1 VYAITPSGPRH
12 LLVKF
17 SEAEPSPVSERWR
30 DLLLAEH
37 LALEVLREAGW
48 PAAQTHIVDFGGQRF
63 FESHR
68 FDARAYES
76 FRELLSQKVIPAPA
90 CLVTRVSGDGK
101 FGLQAYEQ
109 LKQRGLHIPVVFL
122 AEQHE
127 VQLAVKAMRAGAEDI
142 VAFPFDGKA
151 LVDSVARA
159 IDRSRKFLLRTA
171 QEERFRQRSEM
182 LTQREREVVKLIISG
197 MLNREIAGNLGIS
210 LVTVKFHRGNA
221 MRKLEARTSA
231 ELFMFARQ
239 AGLLTRGD
247 AIIPKQDIS
256 KRPAQ

>member
-1 VYAITPSGPRH
+1 MGKQRNPVRRRLVRRQVGVKPVAATKSVLILHRDKP
-12 LLVKF
+12 LVK
-17 SEAEPSPVSERWR
+17 SLTR
-30 DLLLAEH
+30 L
-37 LALEVLREAGW
+37 
-48 PAAQTHIVDFGGQRF
+48 

-90 CLVTRVSGDGK
+90 CLVTSVSGDGK

-171 QEERFRQRSEM
+171 QEERFRQRSET

-221 MRKLEARTSA
+221 MRKLGARTSA
-231 ELFMFARQ
+231 ELFIFARQ